1 MINIY
6 DLVVFLEAAECKNF
20 SETGRN
26 LHLSQPAISQKIEN
40 LQKHFGTKL
49 FFREGRSMQLTEAGH
64 SLIPLAEEL
73 ISVAHH
79 LDETMVS
86 LQGEVV
92 GEMTIGCSTASGK
105 YLLPGLIAAYRK
117 AYPMVR
123 INVQVTSRQS
133 VMDKL
138 LIGDLAL
145 GISSK
150 KIPHRE
156 LEYLKFFRDDVILIA
171 HAGHR
176 WAGISPIRPEEILGE
191 PMILREKTAG
201 TRDVVTRNLLERG
214 ISPDMLNI
222 SMELGNAEA
231 IEMAVEQGIGVAF
244 ISRLSAARGLELGY
258 ISEVLVEGMKLSR
271 DIYLARCN
279 RTPSTR
285 AQVKFWTF
293 VENSK
298 INTNLSIPAFN
309 YQFATA

>member
-64 SLIPLAEEL
+64 SLIPLAKEL

-176 WAGISPIRPEEILGE
+176 WASISPIRPEEILGE

-309 YQFATA
+309 YQFATT